1 MMFEK
6 SLVFQTRRLCFGT
19 NFLPRKGVVIMM
31 NRNATNIKRFIIFL
45 NAIFQILLCTSSF
58 AYAWENYY
66 NLQLGNFFFKNG
78 SIIFCVLYAFIY
90 FILIELYG
98 GFRLGSLRIT
108 DSLFSHGIAL
118 IFTNLVAYL
127 QICMMARAIL
137 NPGPLFLT
145 LIPDMTALLLWNV
158 YIHRNFARLFPPK
171 KMILVYANKSAR
183 SLVYKMSK
191 RYDKFIICAAINVD
205 EGFERIAS
213 YLPDYDAV
221 VICDTPNE
229 IRNDILKFCFKNK
242 ILAYVTPKIS
252 DILIRGSEELN
263 ILDTPLLVSR
273 NFGAKLEQKI
283 LKRLFDL
290 LVSGVALVIL
300 SPFLLAAAAAVKLY
314 DGGPAIYKQKRLT
327 YGGKEFYLYKFRSM
341 IVDAEKDG
349 RARLA
354 AEGDS
359 RITPV
364 GSFLRKTRLDELPQ
378 LLNILKGEMSI
389 VGPRPERPE
398 IAVEYEDAIP
408 EFSFRLNAKAGLTG
422 YAQVMGKYNTT
433 PYDKLK
439 LDLIYIENFSLLLDL
454 KIIMMTV
461 KTIFVKE
468 STEGIDENALNAMDL
483 SYHEQA
489 EERAEAKV

>member
-1 MMFEK
+1 MTK
-6 SLVFQTRRLCFGT
+6 SNG
-19 NFLPRKGVVIMM
+19 
-31 NRNATNIKRFIIFL
+31 TNIKRAVIFL
-45 NAIFQILLCTSSF
+45 NALFQILLYTSVFS
-58 AYAWENYY
+58 YAWENYY
-66 NLQLGNFFFKNG
+66 NPQLGRFFFKNG
-78 SIIFCVLYAFIY
+78 SILLCFVYAVIY
-90 FILIELYG
+90 FILIEMYG

-108 DSLFSHGIAL
+108 DSVFTHVIAL
-118 IFTNLVAYL
+118 IITNSIAYL
-127 QICMMARAIL
+127 QICMMAREMVS
-137 NPGPLFLT
+137 PVPLILT
-145 LIPDMTALLLWNV
+145 LIPDTAGIVLWSL

-205 EGFERIAS
+205 EGFERISAC
-213 YLPDYDAV
+213 LPEYDAV

-229 IRNDILKFCFKNK
+229 IRNDIMKFCFKHK

-252 DILIRGSEELN
+252 DILIRGSEELH

-273 NFGAKLEQKI
+273 NFGAKLEQKV

-290 LVSGVALVIL
+290 IVSAAALVIL
-300 SPFLLAAAAAVKLY
+300 SPFFAAAAIAIKLY
-314 DGGPAIYKQKRLT
+314 DKGPVIYKQRRLT
-327 YGGKEFYLYKFRSM
+327 YGGKEFNLYKFRSM

-349 RARLA
+349 QARLA

-364 GSFLRKTRLDELPQ
+364 GAFLRKTRLDELPQ

-398 IAVEYEDAIP
+398 IADEYEQTIP

-439 LDLIYIENFSLLLDL
+439 MDLIYIENFSLLLDL
-454 KIIMMTV
+454 KIMLMTV
-461 KTIFVKE
+461 KTIFEKE
-468 STEGIDENALNAMDL
+468 STEGIDENSLNAMDL
-483 SYHEQA
+483 SYRETS
-489 EERAEAKV
+489 EEIKPEVTV

>member
-1 MMFEK
+1 MK
-6 SLVFQTRRLCFGT
+6 QNG
-19 NFLPRKGVVIMM
+19 
-31 NRNATNIKRFIIFL
+31 TNIKRFVIFL
-45 NAIFQILLCTSSF
+45 NALFQILLCTSAF
-58 AYAWENYY
+58 AYVWEKYY

-78 SIIFCVLYAFIY
+78 NIVFCFLYAVIY

-108 DSLFSHGIAL
+108 DSVFSHVIAL
-118 IFTNLVAYL
+118 IFTDLIAYL
-127 QICMMARAIL
+127 QICMMAKAFL
-137 NPGPLFLT
+137 NPAPLFLT
-145 LIPDMTALLLWNV
+145 LVPDAIALLIWNI

-213 YLPDYDAV
+213 CITDYDAV

-229 IRNDILKFCFKNK
+229 IRNDILKFCFKHR
-242 ILAYVTPKIS
+242 IVAYVTPKIS
-252 DILIRGSEELN
+252 DILIRGSEELH

-273 NFGAKLEQKI
+273 NFGAKLEQRI
-283 LKRLFDL
+283 LKRMFDL
-290 LVSGVALVIL
+290 TVSFLALVFL
-300 SPFLLAAAAAVKLY
+300 SPFLAAAAIAVKAQ
-314 DGGPAIYKQKRLT
+314 DGGPVIYKQRRLT
-327 YGGKEFYLYKFRSM
+327 YGGRTFELYKFRSM

-349 RARLA
+349 QARLA

-364 GSFLRKTRLDELPQ
+364 GAFLRKTRLDELPQ

-398 IAVEYEDAIP
+398 IAEEYEDSIP

-454 KIIMMTV
+454 KIIMMTI
-461 KTIFVKE
+461 KTIFEKE

-483 SYHEQA
+483 SYREEAQSPA
-489 EERAEAKV
+489 ELKV